1 MISMDETMML
11 FLYENAGTLIQISA
25 AFVVVVVV
33 IIAICV
39 ALITVFS

>member
-1 MISMDETMML
+1 MDETMMM
-11 FLYENAGTLIQISA
+11 FLWQNVGTLIQISA

-33 IIAICV
+33 VIAICV